1 MVSLG
6 HNELKKIYEYIYNF
20 PETDSVPQGL
30 MVCPMII
37 APAYKTGRLYSIGF
51 LKAWGQSHSKYSPL
65 NEN

>member
-1 MVSLG
+1 MASLS

-20 PETDSVPQGL
+20 PETHSVPQGL

-51 LKAWGQSHSKYSPL
+51 LKALGQSHSECSPQ